1 MTGGSTISRNYS
13 RLFCLYF
20 LFTVLVIL
28 PQVNGRCGN
37 DYFRFVNGDIFGGN
51 RSDSVPTTATG
62 FGRVNGWV
70 RRAAGKCREN
80 KHRLFTDWQGNRQG
94 LCFLPR
100 CLFASRKLAPLA
112 LPLVGHATW
121 AEDWAGSTRPAL
133 PTPTASYSNTTA
145 SYSNTHRFPQQHT
158 QFPTATHTASCSN
171 TRSSSK

>member
-1 MTGGSTISRNYS
+1 MTGGSIISRKYS
-13 RLFCLYF
+13 TVHGGREHHKQELYSTLFCFYF

-28 PQVNGRCGN
+28 PQVNGCGN
-37 DYFRFVNGDIFGGN
+37 DYFRFVNGDIFWGN

-70 RRAAGKCREN
+70 GRAAGKCREN

-100 CLFASRKLAPLA
+100 CLFVSRKLAPLA

-121 AEDWAGSTRPAL
+121 AED
-133 PTPTASYSNTTA
+133 
-145 SYSNTHRFPQQHT
+145 
-158 QFPTATHTASCSN
+158 
-171 TRSSSK
+171 